1 MDVEDED
8 VALFRTSSDI
18 NFLKS
23 LHEFISSEKERL
35 RLRGPAGAPDERRY
49 AVYSAAFDKVIDY
62 ATAYEPI
69 LTAIKKEYDEF
80 IAAVKTND
88 RKAKLARGKLKAL
101 VTQPTSLMYC
111 QKRAAQLQ
119 ERIAVIQR
127 DTAEVQAK
135 TNRLQDCRK
144 NRRDSQQPEALDD
157 QAQIPVGQIPGL
169 KFEESLNPEAL
180 DEHLK
185 FFKQKRAD
193 LLSKKKSQYVP
204 AQVKRELVI
213 EMKSTLNQRDELGL
227 ENNKLQLRC
236 KQLTFLNEAISSW
249 EKSASRPPLL
259 EFLDSEL
266 ERISEMKVCKTDSYG
281 INKDVFEEDDP
292 CKVRESELLMDYI
305 ERFSDLFE
313 AGEYEAAAYHA
324 AKSPHGVLRNM
335 ETMEQFKSVTMFE
348 GELPP
353 ALLFFQALTISV
365 QPGKHLPGEVLSLE
379 GVRCALQHGYIQL
392 VTFWVT
398 QHRLTYIE
406 ELGDVICSH
415 GAEDP
420 RVADT
425 CLALAHIV
433 YTACGVLRKAAL
445 SMCRRGLTSGAFELI
460 YKSRDFTVEDCMF
473 VLRGCPS
480 LDLMQDFTQLYEGKP
495 ALLSVGFI
503 CHSLL
508 KSDLE
513 DLAFQLLQKI
523 YAGGQGALEKTIL
536 NDVMCSTESWSEI
549 ATRCEQRGWHQLAQ
563 KIISILLSQPGAVC
577 LSQEQDSVELM
588 EHVFM

>member
-1 MDVEDED
+1 
-8 VALFRTSSDI
+8 L
-18 NFLKS
+18 
-23 LHEFISSEKERL
+23 
-35 RLRGPAGAPDERRY
+35 PDRKLLQETILP
-49 AVYSAAFDKVIDY
+49 DVIDY

-111 QKRAAQLQ
+111 
-119 ERIAVIQR
+119 
-127 DTAEVQAK
+127 
-135 TNRLQDCRK
+135 
-144 NRRDSQQPEALDD
+144 
-157 QAQIPVGQIPGL
+157 L

-213 EMKSTLNQRDELGL
+213 KMKSTLNQRDELGL
-227 ENNKLQLRC
+227 ENNKLQLRWC
-236 KQLTFLNEAISSW
+236 CGFVIH
-249 EKSASRPPLL
+249 
-259 EFLDSEL
+259 
-266 ERISEMKVCKTDSYG
+266 
-281 INKDVFEEDDP
+281 
-292 CKVRESELLMDYI
+292 
-305 ERFSDLFE
+305 RFSDLFE

-335 ETMEQFKSVTMFE
+335 ETMERFKCTFLSHVLFWK
-348 GELPP
+348 LPP

-365 QPGKHLPGEVLSLE
+365 QPGKRLPGEVLSLE

-398 QHRLTYIE
+398 QHRLTYSE

-445 SMCRRGLTSGAFELI
+445 SMCRRGLISGAFEFI
-460 YKSRDFTVEDCMF
+460 YKSRDFTVGET
-473 VLRGCPS
+473 RHITGCPS

-513 DLAFQLLQKI
+513 DLAFQLLEKI
-523 YAGGQGALEKTIL
+523 YKTIL
-536 NDVMCSTESWSEI
+536 NDVMCSAESWSEI